1 MAYSEGV
8 PPQQYLLMVQANELV
23 PVNRKISAVAGS
35 LEELEAT
42 LARELGIAMQVGVCL
57 LADAATNTWVQVPS
71 LAQMPAKAKVRVAP
85 LQPRGPS
92 AEEQAAARAR
102 VAAFKLKQTEE
113 ETRMMEEKI
122 RMKEREFEVQRQLQI
137 LEAKKRALLQQRAQ
151 AAAPA
156 PAAPPGSGIAFNL
169 LVQES
174 ELVKN
179 KQRVSVTAATLTQ
192 LEAALQ
198 AELNLQIDI
207 SVFVDGQAATAIEA
221 VPPKGKIEVRKRV
234 AQVIEVAAAGKDYK
248 LLISENDMV
257 AQQFKVK
264 VTANSMEELEEAIAA
279 KAQAAG
285 MEIDRNFV
293 VCPWDDDFD
302 EFIDGVKWKDFPQ
315 TGKVELRPKAAM
327 EIEAAEAIAQANARA
342 AEAEAKIAEAQ
353 ALASEERK
361 AQKAQH
367 EEEAAA
373 RMGEAMAAA
382 EAKMREM
389 ERAAQEREAELLRKE
404 KEAEERAAQKEKEA
418 EERAAQKER
427 EAQQRI
433 EEIERRQKEKLDKQ
447 TAELQ
452 AQTLANIEKAK
463 AEAAERK
470 AKQEEEDKAAAAA
483 ALGGYADAQ
492 SAVDKLTEWMEKEID
507 KDGDK
512 VVAALLDDVAT
523 ATHPDIVE
531 ARKKLTSYRKSER
544 ERRKRD
550 FFAAKRA
557 KEADDSTQAAVNAAK
572 EFNKPDSADST
583 PSASDAG
590 ANEAARQTVAKA
602 LVSGKR
608 EAMEAALADVEG
620 VDELA
625 EDAAQLK
632 QRLGEVVRVELQA
645 GLTMDDEDTID
656 DLIALAETHNQ
667 DALGKELEERKAKV
681 VKVNRLLKAAERTT
695 DKEQVQEAL
704 TAARELGAFEALC
717 KQVEV
722 AHGLREPEPAE
733 GEATAEPEPASE
745 PAPAADGE
753 DVPPNQEAA
762 PTAVVAKK
770 TATATKKKVTAT
782 ATKKKVTA
790 TATKKT
796 ATATAVSR
804 LSSSLAS
811 FSPVCLGCVPNCV
824 RVCLG
829 VFQQKKKV
837 VVAAKKKPAEE
848 PAPETTD

>member
-1 MAYSEGV
+1 LI
-8 PPQQYLLMVQANELV
+8 PQANELV
-23 PVNRKISAVAGS
+23 PVNRKISAVAAS
-35 LEELEAT
+35 LEELEAH
-42 LARELGIAMQVGVCL
+42 LARELGIGMQVGVCL
-57 LADAATNTWVQVPS
+57 LADAASNTWVQVPS
-71 LAQMPAKAKVRVAP
+71 LEQMPAKAKVRVAP

-92 AEEQAAARAR
+92 AEEVAAARAR
-102 VAAFKLKQTEE
+102 AAAFKVKQTEE
-113 ETRMMEEKI
+113 ETRMMEEQI

-137 LEAKKRALLQQRAQ
+137 LEARKRAALQQRAQ

-156 PAAPPGSGIAFNL
+156 PAPAPAGRGTSYSL

-198 AELNLQIDI
+198 AELNLHIDI
-207 SVFVDGQAATAIEA
+207 TIFIDGTAATAIDA
-221 VPPKGKIEVRKRV
+221 VPTKGKIEVRNRV
-234 AQVIEVAAAGKDYK
+234 AQVVEVVAAGKEYK
-248 LLISENDMV
+248 LLVSENDIV
-257 AQQFKVK
+257 AQKFKVK
-264 VTANSMEELEEAIAA
+264 VTASSMEELEEAIVA
-279 KAQAAG
+279 KAHAAG
-285 MEIDRNFV
+285 MEIQQSFM
-293 VCPWDDDFD
+293 VCPWDEDFD

-315 TGKVELRPKAAM
+315 TGKVELRPRAAM

-342 AEAEAKIAEAQ
+342 AEAEAKMAEAH

-367 EEEAAA
+367 EEESAA

-382 EAKMREM
+382 EAKMRDM
-389 ERAAQEREAELLRKE
+389 EKAAQEREAELARKE

-427 EAQQRI
+427 EAQERI
-433 EEIERRQKEKLDKQ
+433 EEIERRQKEKLDQQ

-470 AKQEEEDKAAAAA
+470 AKQAEEDKAAAAA

-492 SAVDKLTEWMEKEID
+492 SAVDKVTEWTEKEID

-512 VVAALLDDVAT
+512 AVAALLDDLAT

-531 ARKKLTSYRKSER
+531 ARKKLTAYRKSER

-557 KEADDSTQAAVNAAK
+557 KEAGDSTQAAVNAAK
-572 EFNKPDSADST
+572 EFAKPDSADAT
-583 PSASDAG
+583 SAASDTGADAG
-590 ANEAARQTVAKA
+590 ASPAETARQAVANA

-608 EAMEAALADVEG
+608 EAIEAALADAEG
-620 VDELA
+620 FDELA
-625 EDAAQLK
+625 EDVAQLK
-632 QRLGEVVRVELQA
+632 QKLGEVVRAELQA
-645 GLTMDDEDTID
+645 GVTSDNADTLD
-656 DLIALAETHNQ
+656 DLVALAETHNE
-667 DALGKELEERKAKV
+667 DALGTELEERKTKV
-681 VKVNRLLKAAERTT
+681 VKVNRLLKAAERAT

-704 TAARELGAFEALC
+704 TAARELGAFEELC
-717 KQVEV
+717 KQIEV
-722 AHGLREPEPAE
+722 AHGLREPEAAE
-733 GEATAEPEPASE
+733 SAQVESQSE
-745 PAPAADGE
+745 SAPAPAAGD
-753 DVPPNQEAA
+753 EAA
-762 PTAVVAKK
+762 APGSPRKVASMGQVVVAKK

-796 ATATAVSR
+796 ATATAVS
-804 LSSSLAS
+804 
-811 FSPVCLGCVPNCV
+811 
-824 RVCLG
+824 
-829 VFQQKKKV
+829 Q
-837 VVAAKKKPAEE
+837 
-848 PAPETTD
+848 